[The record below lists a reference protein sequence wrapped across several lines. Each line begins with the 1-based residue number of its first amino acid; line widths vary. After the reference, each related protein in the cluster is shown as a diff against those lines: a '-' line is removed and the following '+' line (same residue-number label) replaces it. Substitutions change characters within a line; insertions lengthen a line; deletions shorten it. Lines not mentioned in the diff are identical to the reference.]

1 MKHVV
6 LYVGHL
12 YKPFWTKKIWP
23 GWQGGSGKV
32 KIMHFC
38 TFPIEMTQMCHILT
52 FPDPPCQP
60 GQIFLVQNGLHRCP
74 TCSTTCFML
83 NSYLWGVFLA
93 LWSQIVKLFHK
104 IYILSNEG
112 FPKTLDVD
120 NVILKMTN
128 YIPHRLK
135 ESLSP
140 NRNISFSGQISLKI

>member
-1 MKHVV
+1 MCPGNGLKSIRGSWGDHLGSISGV
-6 LYVGHL
+6 LDPLRGL
-12 YKPFWTKKIWP
+12 QRAQKPKTR
-23 GWQGGSGKV
+23 
-32 KIMHFC
+32 
-38 TFPIEMTQMCHILT
+38 PIRGNILT
-52 FPDPPCQP
+52 FPNPPCQP
-60 GQIFLVQNGLHRCP
+60 GQFFLVQNGLYRCL

>member
-23 GWQGGSGKV
+23 GWQGGSEKV
-32 KIMHFC
+32 QILPRMGLAFG
-38 TFPIEMTQMCHILT
+38 FGGNILT

-60 GQIFLVQNGLHRCP
+60 GQFFLVQNGLYRCL